1 MRGTFAL
8 QGELMFA
15 DGNCTWTSDKGKI
28 AKSKWERK
36 SKREKER
43 DGRERERIY
52 DTRYKRKHKG
62 MAV

>member
-43 DGRERERIY
+43 DGRERKNI
-52 DTRYKRKHKG
+52 RY
-62 MAV
+62 AI